1 MSSIKLKVY
10 VPMLTLLLFIVA
22 GVFYTISFLNVQAS
36 SGSVINI
43 AGRQRMLTQKMSKE
57 ALGVLNGI
65 QKPETLKGTSELFQT
80 SLSGLIYG
88 DEKLHLPPVSNE
100 TIKTQL
106 LKVKSLWEPFLSSI
120 NTIAQNNNNPSEIEK
135 AKIYINKN
143 NVTLLT
149 EMNKAVKMFEVDSA
163 EKVAS
168 LKTLFYIILLI
179 GSLIVV
185 VSLIIIN
192 SQIFKPMNTVMQS
205 ANRIG
210 AIKNLAYE
218 KNNGNN
224 LITEIKNNQL
234 FEQFANSINSI
245 LKKIQYQSELLNN
258 LPTPVLSMDKQFNI
272 TYINKIGA
280 TLTGKSQE
288 ELTGL
293 KCYDQMKTHDCQTS
307 SCACDLAMK
316 NDKLVS
322 SETVANPGNNNDLPI
337 YYTGKPTRDSDGNI
351 NGAVEFIADLTPT
364 KEKENYLDLS
374 VQKILSS
381 MEKIATGDLTVQ
393 LKSEGKSELIDSLF
407 LSINKTTTNL
417 RNTILQIYEAV
428 DSTQNVSTQIA
439 ASVEEMGA
447 GAEEQN
453 NQTQAIAT
461 SMDEMTR
468 TVIETTD
475 NTNSAA
481 ESANQAGKLAEDG
494 GRVVN
499 ETVDG
504 IEKIATIVQKASGKI
519 IELGNNSDK
528 IGEIVQVINEIAE
541 QTNLLA
547 LNAAIEAAR
556 AGEHGRG
563 FAVVADEVRKL
574 SERTSGA
581 TQEIANMIEHIQSDT
596 QYAVT
601 SINEGNEEVQKGKEL
616 AQKAGSAI
624 LNIVNTTNK
633 VVDEITQVAT
643 ASEEQST
650 TSEQISQNI
659 EMINNV
665 ASETLIGIQQVAG
678 ATSELNEMTEN
689 LQNII
694 NQFNV
699 GNGNTNHYG
708 EIHQAKNQYED
719 LTV

>member
-1 MSSIKLKVY
+1 M
-10 VPMLTLLLFIVA
+10 LFIVS
-22 GVFYTISFLNVQAS
+22 GVFYTISFLNIQEN

-43 AGRQRMLTQKMSKE
+43 AGRQRMLTQKISKE
-57 ALGVLNGI
+57 SLGVCNGI
-65 QKPETLKGTSELFQT
+65 QKPEILQKTSELFQK
-80 SLSGLIYG
+80 SLSALIYG
-88 DEKLHLPPVSNE
+88 DVKLKILPISNDA
-100 TIKTQL
+100 IKSQL
-106 LKVKSLWEPFLSSI
+106 LKVKRLWEPFQASI
-120 NTIAQNNNNPSEIEK
+120 STIAKNRADSTQALIAKKFINANNI
-135 AKIYINKN
+135 
-143 NVTLLT
+143 TLLK
-149 EMNKAVKMFEVDSA
+149 EMNKAVKMFEEDSA

-168 LKTLFYIILLI
+168 LKTTFYFILLI
-179 GSLIVV
+179 VFLIVGA
-185 VSLIIIN
+185 STFLIN
-192 SQIFKPMNTVMQS
+192 SQIFKPMKIVMDS

-218 KNNGNN
+218 KNDGHN
-224 LITEIKNNQL
+224 LITEIKHNKL

-280 TLTGKSQE
+280 SLTGKTQN

-307 SCACDLAMK
+307 SCACDIAMQK
-316 NDKLVS
+316 DEMVS
-322 SETVANPGNNNDLPI
+322 SETVANPGNNKELPI
-337 YYTGKPTRDSDGNI
+337 YYTGKPTRDNQGNI

-364 KEKENYLDLS
+364 KEKENYLHLS
-374 VQKILSS
+374 TQKILSS
-381 MEKIATGDLTVQ
+381 MEKIASGDLTVN
-393 LKSEGKSELIDSLF
+393 LEPEGKNELIDSLF
-407 LSINKTTTNL
+407 LSINKTTDNL
-417 RNTILQIYEAV
+417 RNTILQIYTAV
-428 DSTQNVSTQIA
+428 DSTINVSTQIA

-453 NQTQAIAT
+453 SQTQSIAT
-461 SMDEMTR
+461 SMEQMTK
-468 TVIETTD
+468 TIIETTGS
-475 NTNSAA
+475 TNSAA
-481 ESANQAGKLAEDG
+481 NSANESGQLAEEG
-494 GRVVN
+494 GKVVN
-499 ETVDG
+499 ETVEG
-504 IEKIATIVQKASGKI
+504 IEKIATIVQKASDKI

-581 TQEIANMIEHIQSDT
+581 TQEIANMIEQIQSDT

-616 AQKAGSAI
+616 AQKAGNAI
-624 LNIVNTTNK
+624 GDIVSTTNK

-643 ASEEQST
+643 ASEEQSA
-650 TSEQISQNI
+650 TSEHISQNI

-665 ASETLIGIQQVAG
+665 ASETLVGIQQVAS
-678 ATSELNEMTEN
+678 ATSELNEMTDN

-694 NQFNV
+694 SQFNV
-699 GNGNTNHYG
+699 GDGNTD
-708 EIHQAKNQYED
+708 IHENIVQTENQYEKFS
-719 LTV
+719 V

>member
-1 MSSIKLKVY
+1 
-10 VPMLTLLLFIVA
+10 MLLLTLFIVS
-22 GVFYTISFLNVQAS
+22 GVFYTISFLNVQES
-36 SGSVINI
+36 SGAIINI

-65 QKPETLKGTSELFQT
+65 QKPETLKSTSELFQT

-88 DEKLHLPPVSNE
+88 EEKLHLPPVSNDI
-100 TIKTQL
+100 IKTQL
-106 LKVKSLWEPFLSSI
+106 LKVKGLWEPFQTSI
-120 NTIAQNNNNPSEIEK
+120 NVVAEISSSPNKISE
-135 AKIYINKN
+135 AKNYISKN
-143 NVTLLT
+143 NITLLK
-149 EMNKAVKMFEVDSA
+149 EMNKAVKLFEENST

-168 LKTLFYIILLI
+168 LKTTFYFILLI
-179 GSLIVV
+179 VCLIVG
-185 VSLIIIN
+185 VSLFVIN
-192 SQIFKPMNTVMQS
+192 SQIFKPMKIVMDN
-205 ANRIG
+205 AYRIG
-210 AIKNLAYE
+210 SIKNLAYE
-218 KNNGNN
+218 KNNDDNV
-224 LITEIKNNQL
+224 ITEIKNNKL

-245 LKKIQYQSELLNN
+245 LKKIQHQSELLNN

-280 TLTGKSQE
+280 SLVGKGQE

-316 NDKLVS
+316 NDKMES
-322 SETVANPGNNNDLPI
+322 AETVANPGNNNDLPI
-337 YYTGKPTRDSDGNI
+337 YYKGKPTRDGEGNI

-364 KEKENYLDLS
+364 KEKEKYLDLS

-393 LKSEGKSELIDSLF
+393 LQPEGESELIDSLF
-407 LSINKTTTNL
+407 LSINKTTEKL
-417 RNTILQIYEAV
+417 SNTILQINEAV
-428 DSTQNVSTQIA
+428 DSTINVSTQIA

-468 TVIETTD
+468 TVIETTG

-481 ESANQAGKLAEDG
+481 DSANQAGILAEDG
-494 GRVVN
+494 GKVVN

-624 LNIVNTTNK
+624 LDIVNTTNK
-633 VVDEITQVAT
+633 VVDEITQVAK
-643 ASEEQST
+643 ASEGQVA

-689 LQNII
+689 LQSII
-694 NQFNV
+694 SQFNV
-699 GNGNTNHYG
+699 GNGNTNNY
-708 EIHQAKNQYED
+708 EVTNQTEKQYQE
-719 LTV
+719 LSV